1 MKLNLATWNM
11 DWRGHKQHLKEAW
24 KYFIE
29 ELGCDILLSQESKP
43 SEGLLNAEGMI
54 WSPIGGTRPW
64 GSGIYSPNYKI
75 EEYPYIQTSRNNFR
89 GSVTVAEV
97 EVTTDLNLILISLYG
112 LLEKI
117 STVGYSITNLHR
129 IFSDLTG
136 ILELGDT
143 KNRVIIGGDFNAS
156 LQIDDLQPGES
167 HRVFFD
173 RLEQF
178 GLVNCFEGYFDDFVQ
193 TLRHGRSEK
202 PWQNDYFF
210 ISKKLESKLVDCR
223 VIDNDSVCKF
233 SDHNPVII
241 SLEI

>member
-11 DWRGHKQHLKEAW
+11 NWRGRKQYLHEAW
-24 KYFIE
+24 EFFIE
-29 ELGCDILLSQESKP
+29 ELGCDVLLSQESKP
-43 SEGLLNAEGMI
+43 REELLKKEGLI
-54 WSPIGGTRPW
+54 WSAIGGTRPW
-64 GSGIYSPNYKI
+64 GSGIYSPRYKI
-75 EEYPYIQTSRNNFR
+75 NEYPYPNNFP
-89 GSVTVAEV
+89 GAVAAAEV

-112 LLEKI
+112 LTDKI

-156 LQIDDLQPGES
+156 LQWDKKQPGES

-193 TLRHGRSEK
+193 TYRHNQGNK
-202 PWQNDYFF
+202 PWQLDYFF
-210 ISKKLESKLVDCR
+210 VSKKLASKLVDCR
-223 VIDNDSVCKF
+223 VVDNETVRKF